1 MSFSQ
6 KVTTKGGV
14 EKTVVADSQADLDD
28 AVRAAEAER
37 APVTVDINVPVK
49 KGHDLLHVEEDAVVQ
64 GLVDGSG
71 AHNSPRGAIR
81 DDGSVEGQDEVPV
94 VVQRRGV
101 NASQTGVE
109 NLQKVTGSGET
120 APLEASPASG
130 KKSSK

>member
-1 MSFSQ
+1 
-6 KVTTKGGV
+6 
-14 EKTVVADSQADLDD
+14 
-28 AVRAAEAER
+28 
-37 APVTVDINVPVK
+37 VDINVPVK

-109 NLQKVTGSGET
+109 NQVVGSGGSSIWQRAKLTRQLKAAAHLKGSTSFWQKVQ
-120 APLEASPASG
+120 
-130 KKSSK
+130 